1 HMGYPDRRSS
11 KTTNALFLS
20 DCGRQPLALA
30 TPQAGNH
37 NDLYDLRQPFNEM
50 CALLKKAGIDLKRGG
65 INADAGCDAEELRQA
80 CAEKEIEGNID
91 HNKGN
96 EKQLK
101 EDYVY
106 FDEQLYKQGSV
117 IERTKAWLD
126 GFKTLLVR
134 YEVQISTWMAAHFMA
149 FVVLFL
155 KTKLIC

>member
-1 HMGYPDRRSS
+1 
-11 KTTNALFLS
+11 
-20 DCGRQPLALA
+20 
-30 TPQAGNH
+30 
-37 NDLYDLRQPFNEM
+37 E
-50 CALLKKAGIDLKRGG
+50 
-65 INADAGCDAEELRQA
+65 A

-117 IERTKAWLD
+117 IERTNAWLD